1 MFKAKT
7 ALEISSLNE
16 YGRHNCGNGLYL
28 EIDSRGKR
36 WLFRFQLR
44 GKRTTLGLGT
54 FDKRT
59 NGLAT
64 ARERAA
70 EYMVLVKK
78 GINPKIHKDTVKQ
91 QEAHLEAQLQRDRAK
106 TEATFSKLAQGWYES
121 QSKQWTGK
129 HSYQNISTLEH
140 YAFPLIGDLPIQD
153 CTTEAVARVLK
164 PIWASK
170 TETASRIRGRIE
182 RVFNYAKSL
191 GHFKG
196 ENPAAW
202 KGNLDAVFASANKL
216 KANKALESEHGGHFA
231 SMPYTEVPAFY
242 KTLSSKQSISAKALR
257 SLVLTIPRAS
267 TNTSMKWE
275 DINFSTG
282 IWTIH
287 GLDMK
292 SRKQFLIPLSKQAL
306 ALLEALPRLSDWV
319 FTSPSKRDRPIT
331 EDSMRVLL
339 QREMG
344 LGKAATVH
352 GFRSSFR
359 TWCEEQGK
367 DRVVAELCMGHRVG
381 SAVERAYQRSDLLE
395 RRRQLLQEWAD
406 YLEKPEATK

>member
-1 MFKAKT
+1 MKAKT
-7 ALEISSLNE
+7 ALEISNLSE
-16 YGRHNCGNGLYL
+16 YGRHNCGSGLYL

-36 WLFRFQLR
+36 WLYRFQLH

-54 FDKRT
+54 FDKRS
-59 NGLAT
+59 NGLAA

-70 EYMVLVKK
+70 EYTVMVKR
-78 GINPKIHKDTVKQ
+78 GINPKTYKDNAKQ
-91 QEAHLEAQLQRDRAK
+91 QEALLAAEIQRERAK
-106 TEATFSKLAQGWYES
+106 TEATFSKLAQAWYES
-121 QSKQWTGK
+121 QSPQWTGK
-129 HSYQNISTLEH
+129 HSRQNIATLEQ
-140 YAFPLIGDLPIQD
+140 YAFPVLGGLPIQD
-153 CTTEAVARVLK
+153 CTTETVAKVLK
-164 PIWASK
+164 PIWATK
-170 TETASRIRGRIE
+170 TETASRVRGRME

-231 SMPYTEVPAFY
+231 SMQYTKVPAFY
-242 KTLSSKQSISAKALR
+242 KALATKQSISAKALQ

-275 DINFSTG
+275 DVDLSTG

-292 SRKQFLIPLSKQAL
+292 SRKQFQIPLSKQAVEL
-306 ALLEALPRLSDWV
+306 IKTIPRLSEWV
-319 FTSPSKRDRPIT
+319 FSSPVKRNQPIT
-331 EDSMRVLL
+331 EDSMRILL

-344 LGKAATVH
+344 FGKSATVH

-367 DRVVAELCMGHRVG
+367 DRVVAELCMGHTVG
-381 SAVERAYQRSDLLE
+381 SAVERAYQRSALLD

-406 YLEKPEATK
+406 YLEQLEGAK

>member
-1 MFKAKT
+1 MKAKT
-7 ALEISSLNE
+7 ALEISNLNE

-28 EIDSRGKR
+28 EIDSIGKR

-54 FDKRT
+54 FDKRI
-59 NGLAT
+59 NGLAA
-64 ARERAA
+64 AREKAA
-70 EYMVLVKK
+70 EYMVMVKK
-78 GINPKIHKDTVKQ
+78 GINPKTHKDNVKQ
-91 QEAHLEAQLQRDRAK
+91 QEVHLEAQLKQERAR
-106 TEATFSKLAQGWYES
+106 TEATFSKLAQAWYES

-129 HSYQNISTLEH
+129 HSLQNISTLEQ
-140 YAFPLIGDLPIQD
+140 YAFPVIGDLPIQD
-153 CTTEAVARVLK
+153 CTTETVAKVLK
-164 PIWASK
+164 PIWTTK
-170 TETASRIRGRIE
+170 TETASRVRGRME

-231 SMPYTEVPAFY
+231 SMPYQEVPAFF
-242 KTLSSKQSISAKALR
+242 KALSSRGSISAKALQ

-275 DINFSTG
+275 DLDLDAG

-292 SRKQFLIPLSKQAL
+292 SRKQFQIPLSRQAL
-306 ALLEALPRLSDWV
+306 ALVKGLPRLSEWV
-319 FTSPSKRDRPIT
+319 FPSPIKRNRPIT
-331 EDSMRVLL
+331 EDSMRVFL

-359 TWCEEQGK
+359 TWSEEQGK
-367 DRVVAELCMGHRVG
+367 DRVVAELCMGHKVG
-381 SAVERAYQRSDLLE
+381 SAVERAYQRSDLLD

-406 YLEKPEATK
+406 YLEQPEGSK

>member
-1 MFKAKT
+1 MLKAKT
-7 ALEISSLNE
+7 ALEISNLSE

-59 NGLAT
+59 NGLAS
-64 ARERAA
+64 AREKAA
-70 EYMVLVKK
+70 EYMVMVKK
-78 GINPKIHKDTVKQ
+78 GINPKTHKDNLKQ
-91 QEAHLEAQLQRDRAK
+91 QELLLEAQLQLERTK
-106 TEATFSKLAQGWYES
+106 TEATFSKLAQAWYES

-129 HSYQNISTLEH
+129 HSLQNISTLEQ
-140 YAFPLIGDLPIQD
+140 YAFPIIGDLPVQE
-153 CTTEAVARVLK
+153 CTTEVVAKVLK
-164 PIWASK
+164 PIWATK
-170 TETASRIRGRIE
+170 TETASRVRGRME

-216 KANKALESEHGGHFA
+216 KAIKALESENEGHFA
-231 SMPYTEVPAFY
+231 SMPYAEVPAFY
-242 KTLSSKQSISAKALR
+242 KALSSKQSISAKALQ

-275 DINFSTG
+275 DVDLVTG

-287 GLDMK
+287 GSDMK
-292 SRKQFLIPLSKQAL
+292 SRKQFQIPLPRQAV
-306 ALLEALPRLSDWV
+306 ALIKALPRLSDWV
-319 FTSPSKRDRPIT
+319 FSSPSKRNQPIT

-359 TWCEEQGK
+359 TWCEEHGK
-367 DRVVAELCMGHRVG
+367 DRIVAELCMGHTVG
-381 SAVERAYQRSDLLE
+381 NAVERAYQRSDLLE

-406 YLEKPEATK
+406 YLEQPEVSE